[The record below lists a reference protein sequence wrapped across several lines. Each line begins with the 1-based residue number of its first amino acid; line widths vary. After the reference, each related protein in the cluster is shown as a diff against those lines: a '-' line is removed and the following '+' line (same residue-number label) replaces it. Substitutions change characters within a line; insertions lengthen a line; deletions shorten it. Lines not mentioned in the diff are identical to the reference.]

1 MTTLKAETVQV
12 QGLPTRVLRRGRR
25 GAPAA
30 LFVHGATPG
39 VTPYCGGA
47 HLWGGVLDRFAEE
60 RQVVVPDLPGSG
72 GTGLPSGAFAFDA
85 LVAHVDALIGA
96 LELRDVHLVG
106 HDLGGLIGLVLAMDK
121 PERLA
126 SVSVVA
132 SAMSAPQGDS
142 LDDLVFQSPP
152 PPRWSR
158 GSQAWALER
167 VSYSHFPLDAAL
179 LDACTAA
186 AEGPAH
192 RAAVEA
198 MAGDGYGRRFVPSMT
213 RAKMRLWEKARTDGI
228 AVPVQLV
235 WGSHDPTTSEER
247 GAVLFA
253 TLAARQTAVHYHL
266 INRAGNLPFRD
277 QPEMFHHVVAA
288 FQDGVIEHRSA
299 AA

>member
-1 MTTLKAETVQV
+1 
-12 QGLPTRVLRRGRR
+12 VLRGGRR
-25 GAPAA
+25 GAPAV

-47 HLWGGVLDRFAEE
+47 HLWGGVLDRFGDE
-60 RQVVVPDLPGSG
+60 RQIVVPDLPGSG
-72 GTGLPSGAFAFDA
+72 GTGLPAGDFAFDA

-106 HDLGGLIGLVLAMDK
+106 HDLGGLVGLVLAMDK
-121 PERLA
+121 PARLA
-126 SVSVVA
+126 SLSVVA

-142 LDDLVFQSPP
+142 LDDLVFRNPP

-158 GSQAWALER
+158 LSQRWALER
-167 VSYSHFPLDAAL
+167 VCYSHLALDAAL
-179 LDACTAA
+179 LDACAAA
-186 AEGPAH
+186 AEGAAH
-192 RAAVEA
+192 GAAVQA
-198 MAGDGYGRRFVPSMT
+198 MAGDGYPGRFAPSLS

-253 TLAARQTAVHYHL
+253 TLAARQTATHYHL

>member
-12 QGLPTRVLRRGRR
+12 QGLPTRVLRGGRR
-25 GAPAA
+25 GAPAT

-47 HLWGGVLDRFAEE
+47 HLWGAVLDRFADE
-60 RQVVVPDLPGSG
+60 RQIVVPDLPGSG
-72 GTGLPSGAFAFDA
+72 ATGLPAGAFAFDA
-85 LVAHVDALIGA
+85 LVGHIDALIEA
-96 LELRDVHLVG
+96 LELRDVHFVG
-106 HDLGGLIGLVLAMDK
+106 HDLGGLMGLILAMDK

-126 SVSVVA
+126 SLSVVA
-132 SAMSAPQGDS
+132 SAMSAPTGDS
-142 LDDLVFQSPP
+142 LDDLVFRSPP

-158 GSQAWALER
+158 ASQSWALER
-167 VSYSHFPLDAAL
+167 VSYSHLALDAAL
-179 LDACTAA
+179 LDACAAA

-198 MAGDGYGRRFVPSMT
+198 MAGDGYSRRLAPSMT
-213 RAKMRLWEKARTDGI
+213 RAKMRLWEKARADGL

-253 TLAARQTAVHYHL
+253 TLAARQTATHYHL

-277 QPEMFHHVVAA
+277 QPDAFHHVVAA
-288 FQDGVIEHRSA
+288 FQDGVIEHRA
-299 AA
+299 AAA